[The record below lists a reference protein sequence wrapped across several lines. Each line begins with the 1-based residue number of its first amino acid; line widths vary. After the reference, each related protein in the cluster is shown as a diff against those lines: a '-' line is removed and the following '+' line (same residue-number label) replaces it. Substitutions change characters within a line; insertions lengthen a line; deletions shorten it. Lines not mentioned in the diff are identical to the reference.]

1 MAITYEY
8 KIANLEYTNDD
19 SKGVVVAHY
28 KVDAKDG
35 DESVG
40 AYGTLNFVPKPDD
53 PNYTPFDQLTEETV
67 LGWVKA
73 ELDTAQI
80 EQALAQKLNEKLN
93 PTVVSGNLPWEGS
106 TDEID
111 PELA

>member
-1 MAITYEY
+1 MNINY
-8 KIANLEYTNDD
+8 NWNVTNMERLKEND
-19 SKGVVVAHY
+19 GVVIVHY
-28 KVDAKDG
+28 EAVCTN
-35 DESVG
+35 G
-40 AYGTLNFVPKPDD
+40 AEGVRNYGTLNFVPKPDD
-53 PNYTPFDQLTEETV
+53 PNYTPFDQLTEEMV
-67 LGWVKA
+67 LSWVKA

-111 PELA
+111 ELA

>member
-1 MAITYEY
+1 MAVTYEY

-28 KVDAKDG
+28 RIQAKDG
-35 DESVG
+35 DESVS

-53 PNYTPFDQLTEETV
+53 PSYTPFDQLTEADV
-67 LGWVKA
+67 LSWVKA

-80 EQALAQKLNEKLN
+80 EKALAKKLNEKLN
-93 PTVVSGNLPWEGS
+93 PTVVSGLPWPTAPNE
-106 TDEID
+106 ER
-111 PELA
+111 E

>member
-28 KVDAKDG
+28 EVFSREGKEFVR
-35 DESVG
+35 
-40 AYGTLNFVPKPDD
+40 AYGALNFVPKPDD
-53 PNYTPFDQLTEETV
+53 PNYTPFDQLTEADV
-67 LGWVKA
+67 LSWVKA

-93 PTVVSGNLPWEGS
+93 PTVVSGLPWPTAPNEE
-106 TDEID
+106 TE
-111 PELA
+111 